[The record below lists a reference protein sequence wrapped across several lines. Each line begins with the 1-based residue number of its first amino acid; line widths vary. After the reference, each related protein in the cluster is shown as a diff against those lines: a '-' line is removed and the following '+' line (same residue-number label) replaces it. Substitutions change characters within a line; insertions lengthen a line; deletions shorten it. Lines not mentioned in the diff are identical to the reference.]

1 MVAQKHVHVGNVT
14 FGNDLPFCLIA
25 GPCSMEG
32 RNHALEMA
40 HALSEMCSE
49 LGIGLIYKSSFDK
62 ANRTSVE
69 GNRGIGIMPA
79 MSIFQEVK
87 DTYGCPV
94 ITDVHTED
102 QCAVVGEVCDMMQIP
117 AFLCRQTDLLLA
129 AGQTGKAVNV
139 KKGQFLAP
147 WDMGNVCKKVASTGN
162 DNILITE
169 RGSSFGYNALV
180 TDMRGLP
187 QMAEETGYP
196 IIIDC
201 THSVQQPGGQGN
213 KSGGRRELAPVVAR
227 AAIALGIAGVF
238 AETHNDPDK
247 AISDGPNMI
256 PVQKLKGVL
265 QTLQALDEVAKA
277 NPVDL
282 VGMATY

>member
-1 MVAQKHVHVGNVT
+1 MTQQTHVSVGNTT
-14 FGNDLPFCLIA
+14 FGNDLPFTLIA

-40 HALSEMCSE
+40 HALTEMCNE
-49 LGIGLIYKSSFDK
+49 LGIGLVYKSSFDK

-79 MSIFQEVK
+79 LSIFQEVK

-94 ITDVHTED
+94 ISDVHTEN
-102 QCAVVGEVCDMMQIP
+102 QCAVVAEVCDMIQIP

-129 AGQTGKAVNV
+129 AGQTGRAINV

-147 WDMGNVCKKVASTGN
+147 WDMKNVVDKVATTGN
-162 DNILITE
+162 NNILITE
-169 RGSSFGYNALV
+169 RGSSFGYNTLV

-187 QMAEETGYP
+187 QMALDTGYP
-196 IIIDC
+196 IVIDC
-201 THSVQQPGGQGN
+201 THSVQQPGGQG
-213 KSGGRRELAPVVAR
+213 KASGGRRELAPVVAR
-227 AAIALGIAGVF
+227 AAIAVGVAGVF

-265 QTLQALDEVAKA
+265 ETLKALDSVAKS

-282 VGMATY
+282 IGMATY